1 MLSDETKKIWILK
14 KNQANMDG
22 LSKLEFISKTHNS
35 WNLKTLTQLRNLI
48 LNQFNVEW

>member
-1 MLSDETKKIWILK
+1 MKLKKFEFFK
-14 KNQANMDG
+14 KNQANMGG